1 MKRFILI
8 SVMLLLVVGMLFGC
22 TAKNAAIEPSAAYYG
37 GAYDDYDYDYDYNYA
52 VEVTSADAPMEAVG
66 DAAKTSYTGTAQAL
80 PETSTQSDL
89 LANRKIIRNA
99 KISVQTLEFDK
110 FIENLDA
117 AVNNVGGFI
126 ESSNVGGREYYSSR
140 SLRSATYVIRIPAAS
155 LDAFLNTVD
164 GLGNVTS
171 LNTNMRDVTT
181 NYVDS
186 QKHLEALRAEQ
197 EALLE
202 ILKSATTVE
211 DIITVQD
218 RLSYVKYE
226 IESYESILRTYDDQV
241 DLSTVTLNLYE
252 VEHETVV
259 EPETFWQEV
268 TRRFNNSLENVGDGF
283 RNFSAWLLGNA
294 PEIIVFLVFNGV
306 IVLIVVLSVR
316 GGIKR
321 RRKRREKKLAE
332 AAAKEAQPKA

>member
-1 MKRFILI
+1 MKRFLLI
-8 SVMLLLVVGMLFGC
+8 FAAALLAIGMLFGC
-22 TAKNAAIEPSAAYYG
+22 SAKASRNDAPAAYYG
-37 GAYDDYDYDYDYNYA
+37 GYADTAYDGIA
-52 VEVTSADAPMEAVG
+52 EEPMEAPMP
-66 DAAKTSYTGTAQAL
+66 ASEESKTAFSSNSSNT
-80 PETSTQSDL
+80 TQTNL

-99 KISVQTLEFDK
+99 SMSVQTLEFDL
-110 FIENLDA
+110 FIEKLND
-117 AVNNVGGFI
+117 AVNGVGGFI

-140 SLRSATYVIRIPAAS
+140 NLRNATYVIRVPAAS

-181 NYVDS
+181 SYVDS

-226 IESYESILRTYDDQV
+226 IESYEGILRTYDDQV
-241 DLSTVTLNLYE
+241 DLSTVTLSLYE

-259 EPETFWQEV
+259 EPETFGQEV
-268 TRRFNNSLENVGDGF
+268 ARRFRNSMENVGEFF
-283 RNFSAWLLGNA
+283 RNLGAWLFGNA
-294 PEIIVFLVFNGV
+294 PEIVVFLAFNGV
-306 IVLIVVLSVR
+306 IVLIIVLSIR

-321 RRKRREKKLAE
+321 RAKRRAKLTE
-332 AAAKEAQPKA
+332 AAQAQNPQQPQN